1 MKITQIVVNESIEL
15 GDNFD
20 IELGNTVIE
29 SRVVGFM
36 NDGVVVEADDKALAL
51 LGISGALLESVDVN
65 EVSMGDYYK
74 KAKLSQ
80 ALGQIEKSFGRS
92 PEAQA
97 KGAETARRREAG
109 LARLDARSEK
119 ARAANQQ
126 KELAELIARL
136 PELKQQ
142 YADMRAEYDS
152 LGGSNWQ
159 YADREQNLTDK
170 ERRARSMEYS
180 LQGLL
185 RQIQAAEKAQK
196 QQGVA
201 EGSLNEVTQGVEHS
215 EWADN
220 VKDAYYPAV
229 VKIIKKRTEDGRHI
243 KSQAMANGKLVGQYN
258 MNTGVGTFTNPKK
271 QGVAEAQ
278 SMGGAL
284 ANALSRVEPG
294 SKLDK
299 KIKHHNDMVRRFGK
313 GTMTSAPD
321 GYHIDKK
328 GLVRLGQGVAESSIN
343 EWVDPGPPCAV
354 CGRPHDEHRV
364 KFDRKN
370 PKLSFMDPNEE
381 WNDLEMSNAEDH
393 EFSPMDGYKPLSQRE
408 AELVGFNNLNVDMP
422 DDIYDRINR
431 ARQRMARVGAGA
443 GKLTRVKEQGVA
455 EGFSDL
461 MAKERRKR
469 LADAEKKKQERLA
482 KEKAN
487 KDQKTKGQQGVAEG
501 SGNIGNAIK
510 SLYQKIYNAGDDEI
524 EYFYHDSPIFAQYWD
539 EYEGDLDSIIA
550 DVDPSELQIMLDEL
564 ESYVDQANLTE
575 GQFKQQMHVD
585 AERMELSAFIDKY
598 GNEDWIKEFWQAV
611 NSVEEAKYQ
620 GRTVPLGKPM
630 QGDVKKFKVY
640 VKNKKGNVIKVNF
653 GDPNMRIKKS
663 NPARRKSFR
672 ARHRCA
678 TAKDRTSARYWS
690 CRKW

>member
-36 NDGVVVEADDKALAL
+36 DDGVVIEADDKTLAL
-51 LGISGALLESVDVN
+51 LGISGALLESVDVK
-65 EVSMGDYYK
+65 EVSLGDYRK
-74 KAKLSQ
+74 KAMLSKG
-80 ALGQIEKSFGRS
+80 LGQIEKTFGRS

-109 LARLDARSEK
+109 LARLDARNEK

-170 ERRARSMEYS
+170 ERRARSMEPS
-180 LQGLL
+180 LQGLW

-196 QQGVA
+196 QQGLA
-201 EGSLNEVTQGVEHS
+201 EGSSSNLKQLIQQYEDQVENVYGMVPGPRQRRAI
-215 EWADN
+215 ADR
-220 VKDAYYPAV
+220 DA
-229 VKIIKKRTEDGRHI
+229 
-243 KSQAMANGKLVGQYN
+243 L
-258 MNTGVGTFTNPKK
+258 
-271 QGVAEAQ
+271 EAQ
-278 SMGGAL
+278 IEALPGGKE
-284 ANALSRVEPG
+284 ALSKWARAY
-294 SKLDK
+294 
-299 KIKHHNDMVRRFGK
+299 NDGM
-313 GTMTSAPD
+313 
-321 GYHIDKK
+321 
-328 GLVRLGQGVAESSIN
+328 
-343 EWVDPGPPCAV
+343 
-354 CGRPHDEHRV
+354 DE
-364 KFDRKN
+364 
-370 PKLSFMDPNEE
+370 
-381 WNDLEMSNAEDH
+381 
-393 EFSPMDGYKPLSQRE
+393 
-408 AELVGFNNLNVDMP
+408 
-422 DDIYDRINR
+422 
-431 ARQRMARVGAGA
+431 
-443 GKLTRVKEQGVA
+443 
-455 EGFSDL
+455 
-461 MAKERRKR
+461 
-469 LADAEKKKQERLA
+469 
-482 KEKAN
+482 
-487 KDQKTKGQQGVAEG
+487 GVAEG

-550 DVDPSELQIMLDEL
+550 EVDPSELQIMLDEL

-611 NSVEEAKYQ
+611 NSVEEAKYR